1 MQYVVL
7 DLEWNQPTSYSS
19 YAYKEVG
26 GKLMFELI
34 QIGAVKVDEYLNVI
48 DSFSQFIHPVH
59 YTKLNPRIRRITHI
73 EQEDLEDAPEFCE
86 AMQSFSKWC
95 GDDYVM
101 LTWGCDDISVLYQN
115 MTFFKCDVQ
124 LKPMY
129 DLQRLYGEIVG
140 GNSKDR
146 KGLKAAME
154 QMNISPDED
163 SRPFHNAVN
172 DAYYTALIF
181 STFPEPEKVFN
192 YPLAPKKLQHIERK
206 KECQI
211 IVKIKNAQDGMH
223 SVAATN
229 PNCPVC
235 GKKLELSEGYVKQK
249 DGSLVALCECAQHG
263 LIFSRLRFSK
273 NDDGKAIMIRGTQL
287 SEEQS
292 KAYVSTKHLQWRRKL
307 EIQEETEHN

>member
-26 GKLMFELI
+26 AKLMFELI

-86 AMQSFSKWC
+86 AMESFSKWC

-192 YPLAPKKLQHIERK
+192 YPLTPKKLQHIERK
-206 KECQI
+206 RECQV

-263 LIFSRLRFSK
+263 LVFSRLRFSK